1 MGCLREDPLSGFVVA
16 IDGPAGAGKSS
27 VSKAVAQRLG
37 FALVDTGALY
47 RCIGYA
53 ALEAGLSED
62 DEQALG
68 ALAQAAEI
76 SFVTEPER
84 NRVFLG
90 ETEVTGLIR
99 TPQVSAVASKVSA
112 QPAVRAALLEQQ
124 RRLGRRP
131 PGAVLEGRDIGTVVF
146 PDAPLKV
153 FLTATPA
160 ERARRRARDL
170 EAAGEVVD
178 LQALEAQIAERDA
191 RDSGRAIAPLK
202 CADDGLELI
211 SDGLTID
218 QVVDRI
224 VTWAKDRGAS

>member
-1 MGCLREDPLSGFVVA
+1 MSGFVVA

-37 FALVDTGALY
+37 FAFVDTGALY

-53 ALEAGLSED
+53 ALEASVAAD
-62 DEQALG
+62 DEHALG
-68 ALAQAAEI
+68 ELARRAEI
-76 SFVTEPER
+76 SFVTEAEH
-84 NRVFLG
+84 NRVLLG

-99 TPQVSAVASKVSA
+99 TARVSAMASKVSA

-124 RRLGRRP
+124 RHLGRRP

-160 ERARRRARDL
+160 ERARRRASDL
-170 EAAGEVVD
+170 EAAGEAVD
-178 LQALEAQIAERDA
+178 LRALEAQIAERDA

-224 VTWAKDRGAS
+224 VTWAKDRGAP

>member
-53 ALEAGLSED
+53 ALEAGLGED

-76 SFVTEPER
+76 SFVTEPGR

-178 LQALEAQIAERDA
+178 LRVLEAQIAERDA

>member
-1 MGCLREDPLSGFVVA
+1 MSGFVIA

-47 RCIGYA
+47 RCIGYTA
-53 ALEAGLSED
+53 VQAGVSSD
-62 DEQALG
+62 DDAALG
-68 ALAQAAEI
+68 ALAREAQIA
-76 SFVTEPER
+76 FVTEADR
-84 NRVFLG
+84 NRVFIG
-90 ETEVTGLIR
+90 EREVTGLIR
-99 TPQVSAVASKVSA
+99 TPEVSAMASKVSA
-112 QPAVRAALLEQQ
+112 QPSVRAALLDQQ
-124 RRLGRRP
+124 RRLGARP

-153 FLTATPA
+153 FLTATPM
-160 ERARRRARDL
+160 ERARRRAGDL

-178 LQALEAQIAERDA
+178 LQALAAQIAERDA

>member
-1 MGCLREDPLSGFVVA
+1 MSGFVVA

-53 ALEAGLSED
+53 ALQAGVAEV
-62 DEQALG
+62 DEHALG
-68 ALAQAAEI
+68 ELAQRAEI
-76 SFVTEPER
+76 SFVTEAEH

-99 TPQVSAVASKVSA
+99 TPQVSAMASKVSA

-160 ERARRRARDL
+160 ERARRRAGDL

>member
-1 MGCLREDPLSGFVVA
+1 MSGFVVA

-53 ALEAGLSED
+53 ALQAGVAEV
-62 DEQALG
+62 DEHALG
-68 ALAQAAEI
+68 ELAQRAEI
-76 SFVTEPER
+76 SFVTEAEH

-99 TPQVSAVASKVSA
+99 TPQVSAMASKVSA

-131 PGAVLEGRDIGTVVF
+131 PGAVLEGRDIGTVIIPNAEVKF
-146 PDAPLKV
+146 YLEAS
-153 FLTATPA
+153 AE
-160 ERARRRARDL
+160 ERAKRRVADMQGKGL
-170 EAAGEVVD
+170 EVNYHETLAD
-178 LQALEAQIAERDA
+178 ILERDA
-191 RDSGRAIAPLK
+191 RDMGRAVAPLK
-202 CADDGLELI
+202 PADDAI
-211 SDGLTID
+211 IMDTTTMTID
-218 QVVDRI
+218 QVV
-224 VTWAKDRGAS
+224 AKAIEHIDSYLDKHLSVSA

>member
-1 MGCLREDPLSGFVVA
+1 MSGFVVA

-27 VSKAVAQRLG
+27 VSKAVARRLG

-53 ALEAGLSED
+53 ALQAGVSAEDEAS
-62 DEQALG
+62 LG
-68 ALAQAAEI
+68 ELAQRAQIAFLTEAE
-76 SFVTEPER
+76 V

-90 ETEVTGLIR
+90 EDEVTGRIR
-99 TPQVSAVASKVSA
+99 TPDVSAMASKVSA

-124 RRLGRRP
+124 RRLGKRP

-153 FLTATPA
+153 FLTATPK

-170 EAAGEVVD
+170 EAAGETVD
-178 LQALEAQIAERDA
+178 LEMLEAQIAERDA

-202 CADDGLELI
+202 CAEDGLELV

-224 VTWAKDRGAS
+224 VTWAQERGAAS

>member
-1 MGCLREDPLSGFVVA
+1 MGGLREGPLSGFVVA

-53 ALEAGLSED
+53 ALEAGLSEHD
-62 DEQALG
+62 DQALG

-76 SFVTEPER
+76 SFVTESEH

-99 TPQVSAVASKVSA
+99 TPRVSAIASKVSA

-160 ERARRRARDL
+160 ERARRRAQDL

-191 RDSGRAIAPLK
+191 RDRGRAIAPLK
-202 CADDGLELI
+202 CADDGLELV

-224 VTWAKDRGAS
+224 VTWAKHRGAS

>member
-1 MGCLREDPLSGFVVA
+1 MSGFVVA

-76 SFVTEPER
+76 SFVTESER

-90 ETEVTGLIR
+90 EMEVTGLIR
-99 TPQVSAVASKVSA
+99 TPQVSALASKVSA

-160 ERARRRARDL
+160 ERARRRAQDL
-170 EAAGEVVD
+170 RAAGEVVD
-178 LQALEAQIAERDA
+178 LLALEAQIAERDA
-191 RDSGRAIAPLK
+191 RDRGRAIAPLK

>member
-1 MGCLREDPLSGFVVA
+1 MSGFVVA

-53 ALEAGLSED
+53 ALQAGVSAEDEAL
-62 DEQALG
+62 LG
-68 ALAQAAEI
+68 ELAQRAQIAFRTEAE
-76 SFVTEPER
+76 V

-90 ETEVTGLIR
+90 DDEVTGRIR
-99 TPQVSAVASKVSA
+99 TPDVSAMASKVSA

-153 FLTATPA
+153 FLTATPK

-170 EAAGEVVD
+170 EAAGETVD
-178 LQALEAQIAERDA
+178 LEMLEAQIAERDA

-202 CADDGLELI
+202 CAEDGLELV

-224 VTWAKDRGAS
+224 VTWAQERGAAS

>member
-1 MGCLREDPLSGFVVA
+1 MSGFVVA

-27 VSKAVAQRLG
+27 VSKAVARRLG

-53 ALEAGLSED
+53 ALQAGVSAEDEAS
-62 DEQALG
+62 LG
-68 ALAQAAEI
+68 ELAQRAQIAFRTEAE
-76 SFVTEPER
+76 V

-90 ETEVTGLIR
+90 DDEVTGRIR
-99 TPQVSAVASKVSA
+99 TPDVSAMASKVSA

-124 RRLGRRP
+124 RRLGKRP

-153 FLTATPA
+153 FLTATPK

-170 EAAGEVVD
+170 EAAGETVD
-178 LQALEAQIAERDA
+178 LEMLEAQIAERDA
-191 RDSGRAIAPLK
+191 RDSGRALAPLK
-202 CADDGLELI
+202 CAEDGLELV

-224 VTWAKDRGAS
+224 VTWAQERGAAS

>member
-1 MGCLREDPLSGFVVA
+1 MSGFVVA

-53 ALEAGLSED
+53 ALQAGVSAEDEAS
-62 DEQALG
+62 LG
-68 ALAQAAEI
+68 ELARSAQIAFRTEAE
-76 SFVTEPER
+76 V

-90 ETEVTGLIR
+90 DDEVTGRIR
-99 TPQVSAVASKVSA
+99 TPDVSAMASKVSA

-146 PDAPLKV
+146 PEAPLKV
-153 FLTATPA
+153 FLTATPK

-170 EAAGEVVD
+170 EAAGETVD
-178 LQALEAQIAERDA
+178 LEMLEAQIAERDA

-202 CADDGLELI
+202 CAEDGLELV

-224 VTWAKDRGAS
+224 VTWAQERGAAS

>member
-1 MGCLREDPLSGFVVA
+1 MSGFVVA

-27 VSKAVAQRLG
+27 VSKAVARRLG

-47 RCIGYA
+47 RCIAYA
-53 ALEAGLSED
+53 ALQAGVSAEDEAL
-62 DEQALG
+62 LG
-68 ALAQAAEI
+68 ELAQHAQIA
-76 SFVTEPER
+76 FRTEAKV

-90 ETEVTGLIR
+90 DDEVTGRIR
-99 TPQVSAVASKVSA
+99 TPDVSAMASRVSA

-124 RRLGRRP
+124 RRLGKRP

-153 FLTATPA
+153 FLTATPK

-170 EAAGEVVD
+170 EAAGETVD
-178 LQALEAQIAERDA
+178 LEMLEAQIAERDA
-191 RDSGRAIAPLK
+191 RDSGRALAPLK
-202 CADDGLELI
+202 CAEDGLELV

-224 VTWAKDRGAS
+224 VTWAQERGAAS

>member
-1 MGCLREDPLSGFVVA
+1 MSAEDEASLEEL
-16 IDGPAGAGKSS
+16 
-27 VSKAVAQRLG
+27 AQRAQIA
-37 FALVDTGALY
+37 FRT
-47 RCIGYA
+47 
-53 ALEAGLSED
+53 EAE
-62 DEQALG
+62 
-68 ALAQAAEI
+68 
-76 SFVTEPER
+76 V

-90 ETEVTGLIR
+90 DDEVTGRIR
-99 TPQVSAVASKVSA
+99 TPDVSAMASKVSA

-124 RRLGRRP
+124 RRLGKRP

-153 FLTATPA
+153 FLTATPK

-170 EAAGEVVD
+170 EAAGETVD
-178 LQALEAQIAERDA
+178 LEMLEAQIAERDA

-202 CADDGLELI
+202 CAEDGLELV

-224 VTWAKDRGAS
+224 VTWAQERGAAS

>member
-1 MGCLREDPLSGFVVA
+1 MSGFVVA

-53 ALEAGLSED
+53 ALQAGVSAEDEAL
-62 DEQALG
+62 LG
-68 ALAQAAEI
+68 ELAQRAQIAFRTEAE
-76 SFVTEPER
+76 V

-90 ETEVTGLIR
+90 DDEVTGRIR
-99 TPQVSAVASKVSA
+99 TPDVSAMASKVSA

-153 FLTATPA
+153 FLTATPK

-170 EAAGEVVD
+170 EAAGETVD
-178 LQALEAQIAERDA
+178 LEMLEAQIAERDA

-202 CADDGLELI
+202 CAEDGLELV

-224 VTWAKDRGAS
+224 VTWAQERGAAL